1 MIFQLH
7 TPEQASAL
15 MAKIWP
21 KVKDSLKAGK
31 QLRMEIKAESKSRD
45 QEEKYHAMLGEIA
58 KQASHLGA
66 KWSAEDW
73 KRLLVDLFAKETG
86 LQGSKI
92 IPSLD
97 GQGIV
102 QLGLQTRNFT
112 KEQAMEFITFLEA
125 WAADKEIIF
134 KNVEQN
140 L

>member
-1 MIFQLH
+1 MIFHLQ

-31 QLRMEIKAESKSRD
+31 LLRMEIKAQSRS
-45 QEEKYHAMLGEIA
+45 EEQNAKYHAMLSEIA
-58 KQASHLGA
+58 TQAQHLGA

-86 LQGSKI
+86 LQGGKI

-97 GQGIV
+97 SNGIV
-102 QLGLQTRNFT
+102 QLGLQTRDFT

-125 WAADKEIIF
+125 WGATNGIIF
-134 KNVEQN
+134 KDVDKFV
-140 L
+140 

>member
-1 MIFQLH
+1 MIFHLH
-7 TPEQASAL
+7 TAEQASTL
-15 MAKIWP
+15 MASIWP
-21 KVKDSLKAGK
+21 KVKENLKAGK

-58 KQASHLGA
+58 TQAQHLGA
-66 KWSAEDW
+66 KWSTEDW

-86 LQGSKI
+86 LQGGKI

-102 QLGLQTRNFT
+102 QLGLQTRNFN

-125 WAADKEIIF
+125 WGASNGIFFKETTH
-134 KNVEQN
+134 KE
-140 L
+140 

>member
-1 MIFQLH
+1 MIFHLQS
-7 TPEQASAL
+7 TEQATAL
-15 MAKIWP
+15 MASVWP

-58 KQASHLGA
+58 TQAQHLGA

-73 KRLLVDLFAKETG
+73 KRLLVDLYAKETG

-125 WAADKEIIF
+125 WGANNGIIF
-134 KNVEQN
+134 KKMAQDA
-140 L
+140 

>member
-1 MIFQLH
+1 MIFHLQNA
-7 TPEQASAL
+7 EQASAL

-31 QLRMEIKAESKSRD
+31 ALRLEIKAQSRS
-45 QEEKYHAMLGEIA
+45 EEQNAKYHAMLSEIA
-58 KQASHLGA
+58 VQAQHLGA

-86 LQGSKI
+86 LQGGKI

-97 GQGIV
+97 SNGIV
-102 QLGLQTRNFT
+102 QLGLQTRDFT

-125 WAADKEIIF
+125 WGANNGIIF
-134 KNVEQN
+134 KDVAQS

>member
-1 MIFQLH
+1 MIFHLQ
-7 TPEQASAL
+7 TAEQASTL
-15 MAKIWP
+15 MASIWP
-21 KVKDSLKAGK
+21 KVKESLKSGK

-58 KQASHLGA
+58 TQAQHLGA
-66 KWSAEDW
+66 KWSTEDW
-73 KRLLVDLFAKETG
+73 KRLLVDLFVKETG
-86 LQGSKI
+86 LQGGKI

-125 WAADKEIIF
+125 WGASNGIIF
-134 KNVEQN
+134 KETTQSK
-140 L
+140 

>member
-1 MIFQLH
+1 MIFHLQN
-7 TPEQASAL
+7 TEQATAL
-15 MAKIWP
+15 MASVWP
-21 KVKDSLKAGK
+21 KVKDTLKAGK

-45 QEEKYHAMLGEIA
+45 QEEKYHAMIGEIA
-58 KQASHLGA
+58 TQAQHLGA
-66 KWSAEDW
+66 KWSTEDW

-86 LQGSKI
+86 LQGGKI

-125 WAADKEIIF
+125 WGASNGIIF
-134 KNVEQN
+134 KETAHKA
-140 L
+140 

>member
-1 MIFQLH
+1 MIFHLQ

-31 QLRMEIKAESKSRD
+31 VLRMEIKAQSRS
-45 QEEKYHAMLGEIA
+45 EEQNAKYHAMLSEIA
-58 KQASHLGA
+58 TQAQHLGA

-86 LQGSKI
+86 LQGGKI

-97 GQGIV
+97 SNGIV
-102 QLGLQTRNFT
+102 QLGLQTRDFT

-125 WAADKEIIF
+125 WGANNGIIF
-134 KNVEQN
+134 KDVA
-140 L
+140 LSP

>member
-1 MIFQLH
+1 MIFHLH
-7 TPEQASAL
+7 TAEQASTL
-15 MAKIWP
+15 MASIWP
-21 KVKDSLKAGK
+21 KVKENLKAGK

-58 KQASHLGA
+58 TQAQHLGA
-66 KWSAEDW
+66 KWSTEDW

-86 LQGSKI
+86 LQGGKI

-125 WAADKEIIF
+125 WGASNGIFFKETT
-134 KNVEQN
+134 QSR
-140 L
+140 

>member
-1 MIFQLH
+1 MIFHLQNKD
-7 TPEQASAL
+7 QAKTL
-15 MAKIWP
+15 MLSLWP
-21 KVKDSLKAGK
+21 KVIASLMAGK

-58 KQASHLGA
+58 TQAQHLGA
-66 KWSAEDW
+66 KWSTEDW

-86 LQGSKI
+86 LEGSKI

-112 KEQAMEFITFLEA
+112 KEQAMDFINFLEA
-125 WAADKEIIF
+125 WGASNGIFFKETTQP
-134 KNVEQN
+134 K
-140 L
+140 

>member
-1 MIFQLH
+1 MIFHLQ

-31 QLRMEIKAESKSRD
+31 ALRLEIKAQSRS
-45 QEEKYHAMLGEIA
+45 EEQNAKYHAMLSDIA
-58 KQASHLGA
+58 IQAQHLGA

-86 LQGSKI
+86 LQGGKI

-97 GQGIV
+97 SNGIV
-102 QLGLQTRNFT
+102 QLGLQTRDFT

-125 WAADKEIIF
+125 WGATNGIIF
-134 KNVEQN
+134 KDVAQSI
-140 L
+140 

>member
-1 MIFQLH
+1 MIFHLH
-7 TPEQASAL
+7 NTEQATAL
-15 MAKIWP
+15 MASVWP

-31 QLRMEIKAESKSRD
+31 QLRMEIKAESKTRD

-58 KQASHLGA
+58 TQAQHLGA
-66 KWSAEDW
+66 KWSTEDW

-86 LQGSKI
+86 LQGGKI

-125 WAADKEIIF
+125 WGATNGIIF
-134 KNVEQN
+134 KETAQRA
-140 L
+140 

>member
-1 MIFQLH
+1 MIFHLQ

-31 QLRMEIKAESKSRD
+31 VLRLEIKAQSRS
-45 QEEKYHAMLGEIA
+45 EEQNAKYHAMLSEIA
-58 KQASHLGA
+58 TQAQHLGA

-73 KRLLVDLFAKETG
+73 KRLLVDLFAKETR
-86 LQGSKI
+86 LQGGKI

-97 GQGIV
+97 SNGIV
-102 QLGLQTRNFT
+102 QLGLQTRDFT

-125 WAADKEIIF
+125 WGATNGIIF
-134 KNVEQN
+134 KDVDKFV
-140 L
+140 

>member
-1 MIFQLH
+1 MIFHLQ

-15 MAKIWP
+15 MTKIWP

-31 QLRMEIKAESKSRD
+31 PLRLEIKAESRSD
-45 QEEKYHAMLGEIA
+45 EQNAKYHAMLSEIA
-58 KQASHLGA
+58 VQAQHLGA

-86 LQGSKI
+86 LQGGKI

-97 GQGIV
+97 GTGIV
-102 QLGLQTRNFT
+102 QLGLQTRDFT

-125 WAADKEIIF
+125 WGAENGIIYKTVDNF
-134 KNVEQN
+134 V
-140 L
+140 

>member
-1 MIFQLH
+1 MIFHLH
-7 TPEQASAL
+7 TAEQASTL
-15 MAKIWP
+15 MASIWP
-21 KVKDSLKAGK
+21 KVKENLKAGK

-58 KQASHLGA
+58 TQAQHLGA
-66 KWSAEDW
+66 KWSTEDW

-86 LQGSKI
+86 LEGGKI

-112 KEQAMEFITFLEA
+112 KEQAMDFITFLDA
-125 WAADKEIIF
+125 WGASNGIF
-134 KNVEQN
+134 FKDFTPRA
-140 L
+140 

>member
-1 MIFQLH
+1 MIFHLQ
-7 TPEQASAL
+7 TAEQASAL
-15 MAKIWP
+15 MASIWP
-21 KVKDSLKAGK
+21 KVKDNLKAGK

-58 KQASHLGA
+58 TQAQHLGA
-66 KWSAEDW
+66 KWSTEDW

-86 LQGSKI
+86 LQGGKI

-125 WAADKEIIF
+125 WGASNGIIF
-134 KNVEQN
+134 KETAQRA
-140 L
+140 

>member
-1 MIFQLH
+1 MIFHLQ
-7 TPEQASAL
+7 TAEQASTL
-15 MAKIWP
+15 MASIWP
-21 KVKDSLKAGK
+21 KVKENLKAGK

-58 KQASHLGA
+58 TQAQHLGA
-66 KWSAEDW
+66 KWSTEDW

-86 LQGSKI
+86 LQGGKI

-112 KEQAMEFITFLEA
+112 KEQAMDFITFLEA
-125 WAADKEIIF
+125 WGVNNGIFFKETTQS
-134 KNVEQN
+134 K
-140 L
+140 

>member
-1 MIFQLH
+1 MIFHLH
-7 TPEQASAL
+7 TAEQASTL
-15 MAKIWP
+15 MASIWP
-21 KVKDSLKAGK
+21 KVKESLKAGK

-58 KQASHLGA
+58 TQAQHLGA
-66 KWSAEDW
+66 KWSTEDW
-73 KRLLVDLFAKETG
+73 KRLLVDLYAKETG
-86 LQGSKI
+86 LQGGKI

-125 WAADKEIIF
+125 WGASNGIFFKETTQS
-134 KNVEQN
+134 K
-140 L
+140 

>member
-1 MIFQLH
+1 MIFYLQ
-7 TPEQASAL
+7 TAEQATAL
-15 MAKIWP
+15 MASVWP
-21 KVKDSLKAGK
+21 KIKDSLKAGK

-45 QEEKYHAMLGEIA
+45 QEEKYHAMISEIA
-58 KQASHLGA
+58 TQAQHLGA
-66 KWSAEDW
+66 KWSTEDW

-86 LQGSKI
+86 LQGGKI

-125 WAADKEIIF
+125 WGARNGIIF
-134 KNVEQN
+134 KETAQRA
-140 L
+140 

>member
-1 MIFQLH
+1 ML
-7 TPEQASAL
+7 TV
-15 MAKIWP
+15 WP
-21 KVKDSLKAGK
+21 KVLDALMAGK
-31 QLRMEIKAESKSRD
+31 QLRMEIKEERKSRD

-58 KQASHLGA
+58 TQAQHLGA

-73 KRLLVDLFAKETG
+73 KRLLVDLYAKETG
-86 LQGSKI
+86 LQSGKI

-125 WAADKEIIF
+125 WGATNGIIF
-134 KNVEQN
+134 KETAQRA
-140 L
+140 